1 MFPLN
6 VIDVLNERINERGI
20 PVSELSRRVAMND
33 ELLRRS
39 LTGNRNLKAVEFVAI
54 CKELELDIDDFA
66 DAEVGT

>member
-1 MFPLN
+1 MN

-20 PVSELSRRVAMND
+20 PVSELSRRVDMND

>member
-1 MFPLN
+1 MN

-66 DAEVGT
+66 DAEAGT

>member
-1 MFPLN
+1 MN